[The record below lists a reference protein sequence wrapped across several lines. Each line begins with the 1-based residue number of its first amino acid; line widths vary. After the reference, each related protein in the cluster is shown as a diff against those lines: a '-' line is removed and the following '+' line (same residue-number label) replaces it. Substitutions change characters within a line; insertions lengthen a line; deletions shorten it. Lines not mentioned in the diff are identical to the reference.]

1 MKKDAELVYN
11 YSVGPSI
18 GLNSKD
24 VIIFGRSMGTGV
36 AVHLAALF
44 DCGALILKSP
54 YYSIDYFIR
63 SHIKLKCTP
72 IKSRF
77 ESGKIINKVKCP
89 TLIIHGTRDRM
100 IPINHSYM
108 LFRQLESTIS

>member
-11 YSVGPSI
+11 YALGPSI

-44 DCGALILKSP
+44 DCAALVLKSP
-54 YYSIDYFIR
+54 YYSIDHILR
-63 SHIKLKCTP
+63 THIKIKCSPLKA
-72 IKSRF
+72 RF
-77 ESGKIINKVKCP
+77 ESGAIIN
-89 TLIIHGTRDRM
+89 
-100 IPINHSYM
+100 
-108 LFRQLESTIS
+108 